1 MFSSKS
7 ELNLLNRVK
16 NGFNLHANS
25 DGIELTMHKE
35 LNPPYLIHY
44 TCLHRHQSFSIE
56 VNNSY
61 VMNFVGLILTKILKP

>member
-16 NGFNLHANS
+16 NGFSLHANS

-35 LNPPYLIHY
+35 LIPPYLIHY
-44 TCLHRHQSFSIE
+44 TCLHQQHHFTLSWALDKKVYIGCIE
-56 VNNSY
+56 
-61 VMNFVGLILTKILKP
+61 M

>member
-44 TCLHRHQSFSIE
+44 T
-56 VNNSY
+56 
-61 VMNFVGLILTKILKP
+61 